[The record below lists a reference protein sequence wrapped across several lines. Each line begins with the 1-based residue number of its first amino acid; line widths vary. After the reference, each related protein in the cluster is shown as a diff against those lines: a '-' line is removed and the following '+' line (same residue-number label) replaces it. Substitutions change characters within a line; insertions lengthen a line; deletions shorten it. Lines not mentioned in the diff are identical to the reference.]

1 VKIAL
6 DYADPGRVRP
16 GRVASSSHDGPG
28 SPIDPYQQQT
38 YKDFAVKQICGGDM
52 KLILQKKITIEYLY
66 TYTDSAGAQKLRI
79 SIPPGS
85 CS

>member
-1 VKIAL
+1 LRWTTLTRAEFDQDVWRVHL
-6 DYADPGRVRP
+6 TMDPGAP
-16 GRVASSSHDGPG
+16 SM
-28 SPIDPYQQQT
+28 PYQQQT

-66 TYTDSAGAQKLRI
+66 TYTDSTGAQKLRI